1 MKGIKF
7 AGVAIISLLL
17 LSAIGT
23 GGINL
28 EKAGTGSESGNEV
41 AQNTG
46 ISFHFL
52 NPSVNDDGEYLDIRI
67 GGAESSIAGSGIP
80 SLPMHSEVLT
90 FPFGTKIESID
101 VKVGEMQTMHLDKKI
116 APSPEPV
123 PLNGAEPKAA
133 QEGAIYQSNEPY
145 PSNWVEWNAGAGIEN
160 GKHVI
165 FLSIR
170 AFPARYIPAENEVE
184 YVNDMSI
191 EVKYTPPSKPL
202 LTNELYDLL
211 IIAPSEFSDSLQP
224 LVDHKNSWGISTYLA
239 TLNEAYSS
247 PGRDEAE
254 KIKYFIKDAI
264 EKWGVKYVM
273 LVGSANKFP
282 IRLSYTY
289 DGEESNFISDLYYA
303 DIYDADG
310 KFSSWDTNNNDFF
323 GEYNHNGNTDEMDLY
338 PDVYIGRLA
347 CDNSAEVS
355 AVVSKII
362 YYERSVYGGEWFGK
376 AVLCGGDSHNDDGS
390 VYEGEY
396 TKEHAANYLNEF
408 EITKLYASEENLD
421 DKSIRQ
427 AINDGAG
434 FVDLSGHG
442 NRYSWATHPPGEFD
456 TWIGIDVSDV
466 TLLSNINEYPIVV
479 LDACSTGNFKYGN
492 CLAWHFVKASDKG
505 AIATFATTALS
516 WGYLG
521 SSCIAGLSGYMDIRL
536 TKHFS
541 QMEKAGEVLANSIDD
556 YLNYHSRMDKADY
569 KTVEE
574 FELFGDPTLQ
584 IGGYEGCSLSKPR
597 PGYFY
602 LFNKEVMPTLF
613 GRTFIIGKIEIEA
626 ATATDMTK
634 VDFYIDE
641 ELRHTAEN
649 APYTWTWD
657 EIAFGKHN
665 IKIVGYKESGGTVE
679 NDLDVT
685 IFNI

>member
-1 MKGIKF
+1 
-7 AGVAIISLLL
+7 
-17 LSAIGT
+17 
-23 GGINL
+23 
-28 EKAGTGSESGNEV
+28 
-41 AQNTG
+41 
-46 ISFHFL
+46 
-52 NPSVNDDGEYLDIRI
+52 
-67 GGAESSIAGSGIP
+67 
-80 SLPMHSEVLT
+80 
-90 FPFGTKIESID
+90 
-101 VKVGEMQTMHLDKKI
+101 
-116 APSPEPV
+116 
-123 PLNGAEPKAA
+123 
-133 QEGAIYQSNEPY
+133 
-145 PSNWVEWNAGAGIEN
+145 
-160 GKHVI
+160 
-165 FLSIR
+165 
-170 AFPARYIPAENEVE
+170 
-184 YVNDMSI
+184 
-191 EVKYTPPSKPL
+191 
-202 LTNELYDLL
+202 
-211 IIAPSEFSDSLQP
+211 
-224 LVDHKNSWGISTYLA
+224 
-239 TLNEAYSS
+239 
-247 PGRDEAE
+247 
-254 KIKYFIKDAI
+254 
-264 EKWGVKYVM
+264 
-273 LVGSANKFP
+273 
-282 IRLSYTY
+282 
-289 DGEESNFISDLYYA
+289 
-303 DIYDADG
+303 
-310 KFSSWDTNNNDFF
+310 
-323 GEYNHNGNTDEMDLY
+323 
-338 PDVYIGRLA
+338 
-347 CDNSAEVS
+347 
-355 AVVSKII
+355 
-362 YYERSVYGGEWFGK
+362 YGGEWFGK

-434 FVDLSGHG
+434 FVDFSGHG
-442 NRYSWATHPPGEFD
+442 NRYSWATHPPGEFN

-466 TLLSNINEYPIVV
+466 TLLSNTNEYPVVV